1 MGVRFSV
8 VGHVEW
14 VEFARV
20 DHVPRPG
27 EIVHAQDTWEAP
39 GGGGAVAAVQLRR
52 LAGECLFFTALGD
65 CELGRRAQE
74 ELAGRYGVT
83 VEPVFR
89 PTKQRRGFT
98 FIDAEGERTI
108 TVIGDRLGPNG
119 RDPLP
124 WAELDEVDAVYFT
137 AGDVEALQAAR
148 RARVL
153 VSTPRALSVLKGS
166 GVHLDALVGSGKDAG
181 ERFEPSD
188 LDPVPRLA
196 VWTEGK
202 DGGRYET
209 AEGAAG
215 RFPAAPL
222 PGPLL
227 DSYGTGDTFAAGLT
241 YALGAGYAVEEALD
255 FAAKCS
261 AVALTG
267 RGPYDAPLPVP
278 KH

>member
-1 MGVRFSV
+1 MRFAV

-14 VEFARV
+14 IEFARV
-20 DHVPRPG
+20 DHVPAPG
-27 EIVHAQDTWEAP
+27 EIIHARDTWEAP
-39 GGGGAVAAVQLRR
+39 GGGGAVAGVQLRR

-65 CELGRRAQE
+65 CELGRRAKE

-83 VEPVFR
+83 VEAVFR

-98 FIDAEGERTI
+98 FIDSDGERTI
-108 TVIGDRLGPNG
+108 TVIGDRLGPDGND
-119 RDPLP
+119 RLP
-124 WAELDEVDAVYFT
+124 WDELDGVDAAYFT

-166 GVHLDALVGSGKDAG
+166 GVLLDAVVGSGKDAG

-209 AEGAAG
+209 VEGRGG

-222 PGPLL
+222 PGRLL

-241 YALGAGYAVEEALD
+241 YALGAGYPVEGALE
-255 FAAKCS
+255 FAARCS
-261 AVALTG
+261 AAALTG
-267 RGPYDAPLPVP
+267 RGPYDAPLPALEA
-278 KH
+278 